1 MCHTFNANIITIM
14 NTHDKLREIKQRFFL
29 SMNGVASQ
37 SMRDKGLEYKINWG
51 IELPV
56 LKRMAAEYGKDYDLA
71 MSLWKEDI
79 RECKILATLI
89 MPAEKMDAELLS
101 VWMEQTPSVEIAE
114 MAAFNL
120 YQYVDGV
127 SDCAFEWI
135 ASENDICQICGYNVL
150 ARLLKRGFA
159 LHERD
164 MHELEDQAQ
173 SAIACGSLQVRRAAA
188 ACMMSC
194 RNE

>member
-1 MCHTFNANIITIM
+1 
-14 NTHDKLREIKQRFFL
+14 
-29 SMNGVASQ
+29 
-37 SMRDKGLEYKINWG
+37 
-51 IELPV
+51 
-56 LKRMAAEYGKDYDLA
+56 
-71 MSLWKEDI
+71 
-79 RECKILATLI
+79 
-89 MPAEKMDAELLS
+89 MPAERMDAELLS

-127 SDCAFEWI
+127 SDSAFEWI